1 MSEII
6 HISQGN
12 IAQFINQAT
21 GAGIQIGK
29 PFAEGIYLID
39 VHIAGTTHITGI
51 EELAARLSVGDTL
64 TFVRDKENLYDE
76 LAIKVMDQEGNRL
89 GFIPCDNN
97 EILARLMDG
106 GKLLYGEITKKEL
119 LNRWHKITMR
129 VFLND

>member
-21 GAGIQIGK
+21 GAGIQIAK
-29 PFAEGIYLID
+29 PFAEDIYLID
-39 VHIAGTTHITGI
+39 VHIAGTTHIKGI

-76 LAIKVMDQEGNRL
+76 LAIKVMDKEGNRL